1 MPTSPPHRL
10 WFFSWNFSGLCL
22 SKALLFILSPLA
34 TPGLCRF
41 FPGPCFCLRL
51 SKSLAVVQVQEQYSV
66 SVAWQ
71 KLIELHSLV
80 ITWEAPEFSLFC
92 VCLGFASTMLMERG
106 PEHIFDGQGNLK
118 SPTVLTQHLRSTE
131 YFCLVSTAT

>member
-1 MPTSPPHRL
+1 MELL
-10 WFFSWNFSGLCL
+10 WSLSKQGAFVHSVPSSYLWSLQIFSWS
-22 SKALLFILSPLA
+22 LLLPPLVQI
-34 TPGLCRF
+34 
-41 FPGPCFCLRL
+41 
-51 SKSLAVVQVQEQYSV
+51 LAVVQVQEQYSV

-71 KLIELHSLV
+71 QLIELHSLV
-80 ITWEAPEFSLFC
+80 MTWEAPEFSLFC